1 MAERVRERS
10 RQLIERAE
18 ASIPGGVNSPV
29 RAYKAVGTHPTFISR
44 AEGSKIYDVDGNEYV
59 DYVASYGPL
68 ILGHAHPKVV
78 DAIRRAAALGSS
90 FGGPTEGEVR
100 LAETIAEAVP
110 GIEKVRLVNSG
121 TEATMSALRLA
132 RAATGRSMAV
142 KFSGCYHGHV
152 DSLLIQAGSGAATLG
167 VPSSPGVT
175 PNQAGETLVAPYN
188 DLEAVEAL
196 FEQYG
201 DKIAAVI
208 VEPVAGNMSV
218 VPPAPGFLEGLRE
231 LTRRRGALLIFD
243 EVITGFRV
251 SYGGAQGLYGVIP
264 DLTCLGKIIGGG
276 LPVGAYGGPGELM
289 DQMAPAGPVYQ
300 AGTLSGNP
308 LCVAAGQATLD
319 LLKEGGDDLY
329 RALEE
334 KAAWLNRRI
343 QEEADRAGVALT
355 TTQVGSL
362 CGWFFKEGGVRDYES
377 VAEADTA
384 RYARFFRAML
394 QRGVNLAPSQFE
406 AVFVSV
412 AHSEEDLERTA
423 KAAAE
428 SLREAAREE
437 GP

>member
-1 MAERVRERS
+1 MRERS
-10 RQLIERAE
+10 KQLIERAE

-29 RAYKAVGTHPTFISR
+29 RAYKAVDTHPTFISH
-44 AEGSKIYDVDGNEYV
+44 AQGSKIFDVDGNEYV
-59 DYVASYGPL
+59 DYIASYGPL

-78 DAIRRAAALGSS
+78 EAIRRAAEKGSS

-100 LAETIAEAVP
+100 LAETIAQAVP

-132 RAATGRSMAV
+132 RAATGRSMTV
-142 KFSGCYHGHV
+142 KFTGCYHGHV
-152 DSLLIQAGSGAATLG
+152 DALLIQAGSGAATLG

-175 PNQAGETLVAPYN
+175 AKQAEETLTAPYN
-188 DLEAVEAL
+188 DLEAVKAL
-196 FEQYG
+196 FDQYG
-201 DKIAAVI
+201 EEIAAVI

-218 VPPAPGFLEGLRE
+218 VPPLPGYLEGLRE
-231 LTRRRGALLIFD
+231 ITRKHGALLIFD
-243 EVITGFRV
+243 EVITGFRM
-251 SYGGAQGLYGVIP
+251 SYGGAQALYGVTP

-276 LPVGAYGGPGELM
+276 LPVGAYGGPRELM

-319 LLKEGGDDLY
+319 ILKEGGDDFY

-334 KAAWLNRRI
+334 KAAWLNRHI
-343 QEEADRAGVALT
+343 KAEAERAGVALT
-355 TTQVGSL
+355 VTQAGSL
-362 CGWFFKEGGVRDYES
+362 CGWFFKEGDVRDFET
-377 VAEADTA
+377 VATADTA

-406 AVFVSV
+406 AVFVSA
-412 AHSEEDLERTA
+412 AHTQDDLERTVS
-423 KAAAE
+423 AAAE
-428 SLREAAREE
+428 SFQEVAAAER
-437 GP
+437 P